1 MSGIGGLRAVSGR
14 LKLARFDLTFAADM
28 RNREPSARPQTSIV
42 VRCGERRR
50 TGPPQPRKI
59 RRKPLI
65 ALDFRKVSQTGRILD
80 SPTPG
85 QYGPRGFQDWQ
96 EFTGFARTVAVT
108 QGPSIMADDT
118 SNAGKDGNRSA
129 EEAALS
135 ARLQRLGERLGQQA
149 RDRKVEAGPPQ
160 QDAGRNASMLARGF
174 RLSTELVA
182 GVLVGAFI
190 GWALDKWLG
199 ISPWGMIVF
208 LLLGFA
214 AGVTNVVRSAGVSS
228 GPGVRR

>member
-1 MSGIGGLRAVSGR
+1 MILAFQDKSG
-14 LKLARFDLTFAADM
+14 
-28 RNREPSARPQTSIV
+28 N
-42 VRCGERRR
+42 
-50 TGPPQPRKI
+50 
-59 RRKPLI
+59 
-65 ALDFRKVSQTGRILD
+65 GRILD

-85 QYGPRGFQDWQ
+85 QYGPRGFQDGRNYLDSLAPLRWRKALQ
-96 EFTGFARTVAVT
+96 A
-108 QGPSIMADDT
+108 MAEDT
-118 SNAGKDGNRSA
+118 SNAGKDRNRSA

-135 ARLQRLGERLGQQA
+135 ARLQRLGERLGRQA
-149 RDRKVEAGPPQ
+149 QGRKDEAGPPQ

-214 AGVTNVVRSAGVSS
+214 AGVLNVVRSAGVSG
-228 GPGVRR
+228 GPGSRRQDG